1 MTGRTHEIT
10 PPRFVSIFAS
20 VGRLCDRAFV
30 RGSAFTFL
38 LSWTAS
44 QLSIK
49 PTKYSIFARF
59 PTRSDADLL
68 LARGA
73 LELIFVRKNA
83 KTTKSMSDAYFFDYR
98 TGFIGNGDA
107 ILQ

>member
-1 MTGRTHEIT
+1 MSSSSS
-10 PPRFVSIFAS
+10 PRCSCIYQIFINFINFVSP
-20 VGRLCDRAFV
+20 
-30 RGSAFTFL
+30 
-38 LSWTAS
+38 S

-49 PTKYSIFARF
+49 PPKYAIFARF

-73 LELIFVRKNA
+73 LELRFVRKNA
-83 KTTKSMSDAYFFDYR
+83 KTTKSLSDASVFDSR
-98 TGFIGNGDA
+98 MGFIGSGDA